1 MSMLDPELLE
11 AFAPEFAALAARLAA
26 AGDMAAAG
34 RALDGLRA
42 MAEGFGIASL
52 AGMIAGAAPLL
63 DPPDLPGLQA
73 LGGALARQ
81 AAAVVA
87 AGADVPMEEPA
98 DVPMEGSAAMAM
110 AAAPPAVLVAGAGIR
125 TLLVDDSGTMRR
137 ILRDILATDPDFTL
151 VGEAA
156 DGAQALEAA
165 RRLAPDLMLLDI
177 EMPVL
182 DGIGVL
188 RRWALEGRG
197 AVVVVSSAARPGSAT
212 ALDAR
217 RLGAAAVVGKP
228 SGALSLDM
236 AERGGTALLRAARR
250 AVGLPLRGGGLP

>member
-1 MSMLDPELLE
+1 MSGLDAELLE
-11 AFAPEFAALAARLAA
+11 AFAPEFASLAARLEAAEDLAA
-26 AGDMAAAG
+26 AT
-34 RALDGLRA
+34 RALDGMRA
-42 MAEGFGIASL
+42 MAGGFGIASL
-52 AGMIAGAAPLL
+52 AAMLEGAAPLL
-63 DPPDLPGLQA
+63 DPPDLAALRA
-73 LGGALARQ
+73 LGTALATH
-81 AAAVVA
+81 AAAIA
-87 AGADVPMEEPA
+87 ATGADLPPPE
-98 DVPMEGSAAMAM
+98 
-110 AAAPPAVLVAGAGIR
+110 AAPSKSPAVPRIR
-125 TLLVDDSGTMRR
+125 TLLVDDSATMRR
-137 ILRDILATDPDFTL
+137 ILRDILATDQAFEL

-165 RRLAPDLMLLDI
+165 RRLSPELMLLDI

-188 RRWALEGRG
+188 RRWALEGDG

-212 ALDAR
+212 ALEAR

-250 AVGLPLRGGGLP
+250 AAGLPAA